1 MPKFT
6 RFLKNRGKSHVMLE
20 KITLC
25 AISINMHLEQEH
37 DLLVFLINM
46 KGLKGKRVMRL

>member
-46 KGLKGKRVMRL
+46 KGFKGKRFMRL